1 MDKETRRELAK
12 TLLHSTDQ
20 GGEDGLKSRAARA
33 LGIAGLLGGVI
44 ATYGLGLLLP
54 VDMAIR
60 RQFALAFAPEPDPR
74 VVTVEIDD
82 ASISALGRW
91 PWPRSL
97 LARLVSEVS
106 ERNPAAIGVDIMLS
120 EPEANT
126 GNDTALADAIAR
138 SGRVVIPAY
147 VQSYSLPPHVQW
159 YVSQKRPLLPIV
171 ELEQAARGLGH
182 VSAIRDPDGA
192 VRRVPAVIGVPD
204 GFVPAFA
211 AEVVRVG
218 VEAGTRPSTLGGG
231 LNFRPGAQ
239 AAVGEYRIPLDST
252 SSMSPVF
259 PWPPA
264 AERISAA
271 RLLAKAPSD
280 ASADDRSPDADS
292 SRRLPD
298 LAGKFVLIGVTAAGI
313 GDSHETP
320 LLARYGAMPG
330 LMVHAAAVN
339 AILTGRF
346 VRPVHAGAALLA
358 VACFGALLAAVS
370 GAISDRGRGAGA
382 AVLVHVGAGASMLAG
397 SAWLYARRRV
407 WMGPSAPVLVS
418 MLLLAVEL
426 YSRAGRL
433 RAALKRYAGVDS
445 PEAAGMEV
453 QAGARDMAVMFV
465 DLRGWTAASYHL
477 EPEAAARLVNR
488 YLAVVATAVAEHGG
502 RVERFPGDAVLSV
515 FESRGPE
522 DLAYSVRAARAARRA
537 VRAVA
542 GGQDMA
548 LGVGIGIAYGRVAR
562 VELGGADRSD
572 LTVIGTAV
580 NIAKALEDAAAEDQ
594 ILVGVSPD
602 RAQSLPGG
610 LVPWGGRVGK
620 IRPGTVTLFEAV

>member
-44 ATYGLGLLLP
+44 AAYGLGLLLP

-320 LLARYGAMPG
+320 LLARYGANG
-330 LMVHAAAVN
+330 
-339 AILTGRF
+339 T
-346 VRPVHAGAALLA
+346 
-358 VACFGALLAAVS
+358 
-370 GAISDRGRGAGA
+370 RGGSQR
-382 AVLVHVGAGASMLAG
+382 HSHWTFRASC
-397 SAWLYARRRV
+397 ARRSGFARSCV
-407 WMGPSAPVLVS
+407 FRSA
-418 MLLLAVEL
+418 
-426 YSRAGRL
+426 SRGGERGDQ
-433 RAALKRYAGVDS
+433 RQGSRRRRCR
-445 PEAAGMEV
+445 
-453 QAGARDMAVMFV
+453 AGARGRWSLDASRICMAVCAQTGV
-465 DLRGWTAASYHL
+465 DGTKRACAC
-477 EPEAAARLVNR
+477 VN
-488 YLAVVATAVAEHGG
+488 ATARSGAVLPRRPAQGGAEEIRRG
-502 RVERFPGDAVLSV
+502 RFPG
-515 FESRGPE
+515 
-522 DLAYSVRAARAARRA
+522 
-537 VRAVA
+537 
-542 GGQDMA
+542 
-548 LGVGIGIAYGRVAR
+548 
-562 VELGGADRSD
+562 
-572 LTVIGTAV
+572 
-580 NIAKALEDAAAEDQ
+580 
-594 ILVGVSPD
+594 
-602 RAQSLPGG
+602 
-610 LVPWGGRVGK
+610 GGRHGGSGRSAGYGSDVCGPA
-620 IRPGTVTLFEAV
+620 RLDCRLLPPGTGGCGTTCQ

>member
-1 MDKETRRELAK
+1 MSASPPLPDSDSALRDLTTPGPTSFRLPRLSCLLPMDKETRRELAK
-12 TLLHSTDQ
+12 TLLYSTDQ
-20 GGEDGLKSRAARA
+20 GGGDGLKSRAARA

-44 ATYGLGLLLP
+44 AAYGLGLLLP

-346 VRPVHAGAALLA
+346 VRPAPERLAAAVFRSARGSEWGDQRPSRRRRGCAGA
-358 VACFGALLAAVS
+358 
-370 GAISDRGRGAGA
+370 RGAGA
-382 AVLVHVGAGASMLAG
+382 DG
-397 SAWLYARRRV
+397 SRIAWLYARR
-407 WMGPSAPVLVS
+407 GC
-418 MLLLAVEL
+418 
-426 YSRAGRL
+426 
-433 RAALKRYAGVDS
+433 
-445 PEAAGMEV
+445 
-453 QAGARDMAVMFV
+453 
-465 DLRGWTAASYHL
+465 GW
-477 EPEAAARLVNR
+477 E
-488 YLAVVATAVAEHGG
+488 
-502 RVERFPGDAVLSV
+502 
-515 FESRGPE
+515 
-522 DLAYSVRAARAARRA
+522 
-537 VRAVA
+537 
-542 GGQDMA
+542 
-548 LGVGIGIAYGRVAR
+548 
-562 VELGGADRSD
+562 
-572 LTVIGTAV
+572 
-580 NIAKALEDAAAEDQ
+580 
-594 ILVGVSPD
+594 
-602 RAQSLPGG
+602 
-610 LVPWGGRVGK
+610 
-620 IRPGTVTLFEAV
+620 